1 MRAVKLVS
9 NIMIEV
15 RPTDTVDLALR
26 ILDDHKLR
34 HLPLVDNDHLVGVIA
49 EDDLLNA
56 DTSITIEQAN
66 IPVKLVE
73 IQEDLHYFEA
83 VKLFGV
89 ANTTVIPVKGE
100 DGYLGS
106 ITKDG
111 ILEALQATAGVK
123 EQGSVVILEMN
134 PRDYSLVQLS
144 QIAEGNDARILALQ
158 INQYPERNKIDVTLK
173 LNTINIGGF
182 LQTLA
187 RYNYFIKASFQENNV
202 DDIIQK
208 RYDQLMN
215 FINM

>member
-1 MRAVKLVS
+1 MRAAKLVS

-49 EDDLLNA
+49 EDDLLNSDA
-56 DTSITIEQAN
+56 SLSIEQAN

-83 VKLFGV
+83 VKLFGI
-89 ANTTVIPVKGE
+89 ANTTIIPVKGE
-100 DGYLGS
+100 DGYVGS
-106 ITKDG
+106 ITKDA

-123 EQGSVVILEMN
+123 DQGSVVILEMN

-144 QIAEGNDARILALQ
+144 QIAEGNDAKVLALQ
-158 INQYPERNKIDVTLK
+158 INQYPERDKIDVTLK
-173 LNTINIGGF
+173 LNTANIGGF
-182 LQTLA
+182 LQTLS
-187 RYNYFIKASFQENNV
+187 RYNYFVKASFQENNV

-208 RYDQLMN
+208 RYDELMN